1 MKKIIFAAAVLLM
14 ACSCSQKLY
23 NVTKSYDD
31 KHFAK
36 LQQVL
41 DNPTTPKDVSYSFT
55 EASDIGLVGKMFYNT
70 PNPYHRIDTV
80 KYKGMN
86 KGENFQ
92 ARSSAGLAVI
102 FSTNSSSISVKTE
115 WGQKY
120 VANNTMPLAYS
131 GYDLYIKNKKGEW
144 QWAASGGVKPG
155 KEEDNVVLI
164 KDMAPGEKQC
174 ILYMPNYSEVRSC
187 KIGVTVGS
195 YIKKLDGQ
203 FRNKIVFHG
212 SSYTQGISISRS
224 GMSYPMQFMRHTG
237 MQVLAFGMSGN
248 CKMQSYFADVLV
260 DVDADAYVFDAFSNP
275 DYLMIKDRLQPFID
289 GMIAAHP
296 GKPLIFQQTIYREA
310 RNFSLTYDA
319 REQAK
324 MDMASTIFSQL
335 LKDPKY
341 ADVYFIQTNACAKG
355 SHEYSVDGVHPDDH
369 GYYLWSK
376 SIEKPI
382 LSILAKYG
390 IQ

>member
-1 MKKIIFAAAVLLM
+1 MKKLIFAATVLLM

-55 EASDIGLVGKMFYNT
+55 EASDIGLVGKMFYDT

-80 KYKGMN
+80 KYKGMT
-86 KGENFQ
+86 KGENQQ
-92 ARSSAGLAVI
+92 ARCSAGLAVI
-102 FSTNSSSISVKTE
+102 FKTNSSAITVKTE
-115 WGQKY
+115 WGQLY
-120 VANNTMPLAYS
+120 SSVATMPIAYR

-144 QWAASGGVKPG
+144 QWAASGATKPEKG
-155 KEEDNVVLI
+155 EDNLVLI
-164 KDMAPGEKQC
+164 KDMAPGDKEC
-174 ILYMPNYSEVRSC
+174 ILYLPNYCEIRSC
-187 KIGVTVGS
+187 KIGTTVGS
-195 YIKKLDGQ
+195 YIQRLDGQ

-212 SSYTQGISISRS
+212 SSYTHGISTSRA

-237 MQVLAFGMSGN
+237 FQVLAFGMSGN
-248 CKMQSYFADVLV
+248 CKMQQYFADVLD
-260 DVDADAYVFDAFSNP
+260 DVEADAYVFDAFSNP
-275 DYLMIKDRLQPFID
+275 DYKMIQERLQPFID
-289 GMIAAHP
+289 RLIAAHP

-310 RNFSLTYDA
+310 RNFSLTYNA
-319 REQAK
+319 KEQAK
-324 MDMASTIFSQL
+324 QDMASTMFDQL

-341 ADVYFIQTNACAKG
+341 ADVYFIQTDACAKD
-355 SHEYSVDGVHPDDH
+355 SHEYSVDGTHPDDH

-382 LSILAKYG
+382 LAILAKYG
-390 IQ
+390 IK